1 MLQMSNHISFFRNI
15 SGICVFFYTTVTETK
30 MNPCVRACLKNAF
43 WHMYPKGMIHRTL
56 QGTKWGVQ
64 MLGMIFQTR
73 SGYCNRDR
81 KTKIVCTF
89 SENMLQ
95 YVCILQ
101 DGSWRMNHKKWSG
114 MPMKLK
120 NALIVVEDVETSV
133 LFYRELF
140 GLQVVSRKEGN
151 VIMTEGLC
159 LQERR
164 LWEELI
170 NETVSYQGRDASL
183 YFQERDLDSF
193 EKKLA
198 DSSFEI
204 RYISGRTINDWGKQ
218 VIRIY
223 DPDGHVI
230 EISET

>member
-1 MLQMSNHISFFRNI
+1 
-15 SGICVFFYTTVTETK
+15 
-30 MNPCVRACLKNAF
+30 
-43 WHMYPKGMIHRTL
+43 
-56 QGTKWGVQ
+56 
-64 MLGMIFQTR
+64 
-73 SGYCNRDR
+73 
-81 KTKIVCTF
+81 
-89 SENMLQ
+89 
-95 YVCILQ
+95 
-101 DGSWRMNHKKWSG
+101 
-114 MPMKLK
+114 MKLK
-120 NALIVVEDVETSV
+120 NVLIVVEDVETSV

-193 EKKLA
+193 EKKLEH
-198 DSSFEI
+198 SSFEI